1 MNETTRVSE
10 RRQVSVLFTD
20 MVGYTAIVEGL
31 GEEKAA
37 AFTRMI
43 YERLSEA
50 VGRHGGTIK
59 SFAGDSVMAV
69 FGIPDAQEDAALRAC
84 RAALSV
90 QTAFE
95 AAGSRIEA
103 EFGVRP
109 SMRAGVSSGVIVLAA
124 IEGEGTPMTAV
135 GSTVNLA
142 SRIQA
147 LAQAGGCLICDATR
161 RLVEWFVEV
170 SFDAEHAIKG
180 VSKAQKLWRL
190 LAVRDGAT
198 RFDVSL
204 ARGLSDLVGRQE
216 ELALLSEALDRAGTA
231 LHVVDIVAEPGQGK
245 TRLAFE
251 FLQRAAPQGVF
262 ILKGNCSA
270 DGRKVPFYPFLE
282 VVRES
287 FRING
292 DDEPAEI
299 AEKLE
304 TGLRGAGLF
313 SAENLGLLLNFLGLR
328 PPEGALSGLD
338 GVLIGLR
345 TRDLLTTLLAA
356 RCRAGQVLLKI
367 EDIHW
372 IDGASE
378 ELLRGLIGAGDQPK
392 LMIITTRRHEYLPPW
407 HGDPAVQR
415 LALAP
420 LDAADILQMAQAR
433 LGVDALPE
441 ALMRQITERAAGNPL
456 FGEEILGFLIQ
467 QGALRVEAGR
477 VEFDAELAGRGL
489 PASIESLLI
498 ARMDRLPRPDRAL
511 LQAAAAIGRRFDPG
525 LLSVVADR
533 PDDTGEVLQ
542 RLQEQDIVHR
552 EPDSSDF
559 VFKHVLLRDSV
570 YQGLLTDSRA
580 ALHLAI
586 AEALE
591 RRGADRLSE
600 VAETLAYHYGQT
612 PRTDRAFRYSAMAG
626 MKSLGVFSLGEAN
639 PYFDT
644 AYALYERD
652 PACASLND
660 FVAFLS
666 DYALCLN
673 ISLRVRPMLDLASKA
688 RPILDRH
695 GASRHHVLFLHH
707 YVACLVCNGRYP
719 DALGVQKD
727 LSAMAERLGDPV
739 SVGYALVSQL
749 ALSCYIAPFTAA
761 EFEAKRRE
769 TEAVLAK
776 VDDAYLHNYFW
787 ANLGWDKICRG
798 RVADANR
805 AADRLMEVGIA
816 KNDPRS
822 LGYGFAMKAL
832 TAMCTDDYET
842 ALAMSEKALAVSRV
856 EFESAIAAAS
866 RHSSLVPLQKPGASA
881 EVRQFVESCFGKGW
895 VLFASGP
902 NTMLGVSLAMEGQI
916 DAGLKHL
923 EAVIARSEERGAV
936 YAANWN
942 RLFLCEVYLG
952 ILSGQGGASVGVL
965 VRNIGALARVILFG
979 PKKITELVEKVR
991 ANGQFD
997 PEGHYIARSE
1007 LIMGM
1012 LYKIRKNRPLAIR
1025 HLTEALRIVEPS
1037 GPSPMQARITAALAE
1052 LTEGKR

>member
-1 MNETTRVSE
+1 VNHTARVSE

-20 MVGYTAIVEGL
+20 MVGYTAIVERL
-31 GEEKAA
+31 GEERAA
-37 AFTRMI
+37 TFTRMI
-43 YERLSEA
+43 YDRLSEA
-50 VGRHGGTIK
+50 VLRHGGTIK

-84 RAALSV
+84 RAALSI
-90 QTAFE
+90 QTSF
-95 AAGSRIEA
+95 AAEGGRIEA
-103 EFGVRP
+103 EYGVRP
-109 SMRAGVSSGVIVLAA
+109 AMRAGVSSGVIVLAA
-124 IEGEGTPMTAV
+124 IEGEGTQMTAV

-161 RLVEWFVEV
+161 RLVEWFAEV

-180 VSKAQKLWRL
+180 VSKVQKLWRL
-190 LAVRDGAT
+190 VALHDGAT

-204 ARGLSDLVGRQE
+204 ARGLSDLVGRQQ
-216 ELALLSEALDRAGTA
+216 ELALLSGALEASRNGLR
-231 LHVVDIVAEPGQGK
+231 VVDIVAEPGQGK

-262 ILKGNCSA
+262 VLRGNCSA
-270 DGRKVPFYPFLE
+270 DGRKVPFFPFLE
-282 VVRES
+282 VVRGS
-287 FRING
+287 FRINA
-292 DDEPAEI
+292 DDEPDEI

-345 TRDLLTTLLAA
+345 TRDLLPALLAA
-356 RCRAGQVLLKI
+356 RCRTGQVLLKI

-378 ELLRGLIGAGDQPK
+378 DLLRSLIAAGDLPN
-392 LMIITTRRHEYLPPW
+392 LLVITTRRHEYLPPW
-407 HGDPAVQR
+407 HPDPGVER
-415 LALAP
+415 LALGP
-420 LDAADILQMAQAR
+420 LATDEILRLAQAR
-433 LGVDALPE
+433 LGAEALPE

-477 VEFDAELAGRGL
+477 VEFDADLGAQGL

-498 ARMDRLPRPDRAL
+498 ARMDRLPRQDRAL

-525 LLSVVADR
+525 LLAEVADR
-533 PDDTGEVLQ
+533 PDDTGAALQ
-542 RLQEQDIVHR
+542 HLQEQDIVRR

-570 YQGLLTDSRA
+570 YHGLLTDSRS

-591 RRGADRLSE
+591 RRSADRLPE

-612 PRTDRAFRYSAMAG
+612 PRSDRAFHYSALAG
-626 MKSLGVFSLGEAN
+626 TKGLGVFSLAEAN
-639 PYFDT
+639 QYFD
-644 AYALYERD
+644 AAFALWERD
-652 PACASLND
+652 PACASPEQ
-660 FVAFLS
+660 FAAFLA

-673 ISLRVRPMLDLASKA
+673 ISLRVKPLLELAD
-688 RPILDRH
+688 RVLPILARNGD
-695 GASRHHVLFLHH
+695 SRHHVLFLHH
-707 YVACLVCNGRYP
+707 YIACLVCNGRYP
-719 DALGVQKD
+719 DALDVQGD
-727 LSAMAERLGDPV
+727 LSAMAGRLGDPV

-749 ALSCYIAPFTAA
+749 ALSCYIAPFPA
-761 EFEAKRRE
+761 EAFEARRRE
-769 TEAVLAK
+769 TEAVLAQ

-805 AADRLMEVGIA
+805 AADRLMEAGIA

-822 LGYGFAMKAL
+822 LGYGMAMKAL

-842 ALAMSEKALAVSRV
+842 ALAMSEQALAVSRV

-866 RHSSLVPLQKPGASA
+866 RHSSLVPLNKPGAA
-881 EVRQFVESCFGKGW
+881 REVRQFVDGCFQKGW

-902 NTMLGVSLAMEGQI
+902 NTMLGVALAMEGQI

-923 EAVIARSEERGAV
+923 ETVIARSDERGAV
-936 YAANWN
+936 NEANWN

-952 ILSGQGGASVGVL
+952 ILSGKGGASPAVL
-965 VRNIGALARVILFG
+965 LRNAGALARVFLFG
-979 PKKITELVEKVR
+979 PRKITELVAQVR
-991 ANGQFD
+991 ATPSFD

-1007 LIMGM
+1007 LILGM
-1012 LYKIRKNRPLAIR
+1012 LCKIRKNRPQAIR
-1025 HLTEALRIVEPS
+1025 HLTEALRIIEPS
-1037 GPSPMQARITAALAE
+1037 GPSAMQTRITEALAE
-1052 LTEGKR
+1052 LTATRK

>member
-1 MNETTRVSE
+1 MNQPARLSE

-20 MVGYTAIVEGL
+20 MVGYTEIVERL

-43 YERLSEA
+43 YDRLSQA
-50 VGRHGGTIK
+50 VVAQGGTVK
-59 SFAGDSVMAV
+59 SFAGDSIMAV
-69 FGIPDAQEDAALRAC
+69 FGIPDAQEDAAQRAC
-84 RAALSV
+84 RAALSI
-90 QTAFE
+90 QTAFA
-95 AAGSRIEA
+95 AAGSSLEA
-103 EFGVRP
+103 EYGTRP
-109 SMRAGVSSGVIVLAA
+109 SMRAGVSSGLIVLAD
-124 IEGEGTPMTAV
+124 IEGEGTQMTAV
-135 GSTVNLA
+135 GTTVNLA

-147 LAQAGGCLICDATR
+147 LAQPGACLICDATR
-161 RLVEWFVEV
+161 RLVEWSADV

-216 ELALLSEALDRAGTA
+216 ELALLSEALDAARDA
-231 LHVVDIVAEPGQGK
+231 LCVVDIVAEPGQGK
-245 TRLAFE
+245 TRVAFE
-251 FLQRAAPQGVF
+251 FLQREVPPGVF
-262 ILKGNCSA
+262 ILKGNCST

-282 VVRES
+282 VVRGS
-287 FRING
+287 FRINA
-292 DDEPAEI
+292 DDEPSEI

-304 TGLRGAGLF
+304 AGLHGSGLF
-313 SAENLGLLLNFLGLR
+313 SAENLWLLLNFLGLR
-328 PPEGALSGLD
+328 PPKGALSGLD

-345 TRDLLTTLLAA
+345 TRDLLTALLAA

-378 ELLRGLIGAGDQPK
+378 ELLRKLIGAGDQPN
-392 LMIITTRRHEYLPPW
+392 LMIITTRRPEYLPPW

-420 LDAADILQMAQAR
+420 LDATDIVRLAKAR
-433 LGVDALPE
+433 LGVSTMPE
-441 ALMRQITERAAGNPL
+441 ALVQQITERAAGNPL
-456 FGEEILGFLIQ
+456 FGEEILSFLIQ
-467 QGALRVEAGR
+467 QGALRVEAGK
-477 VEFDAELAGRGL
+477 VEFDAELGASGL

-498 ARMDRLPRPDRAL
+498 ARMDRLPREDRAL

-533 PDDTGEVLQ
+533 ADDTGEVLQ

-570 YQGLLTDSRA
+570 YQGLLTESRA

-591 RRGADRLSE
+591 RRSADRLSE
-600 VAETLAYHYGQT
+600 VADTLAYHYGQT
-612 PRTDRAFRYSAMAG
+612 SRTDRAFRYNALAG
-626 MKSLGVFSLGEAN
+626 SKGLGVFSLSEAN
-639 PYFDT
+639 QYFD
-644 AYALYERD
+644 AAFALYERD

-673 ISLRVRPMLDLASKA
+673 ISLRVKPMLELATKV

-695 GASRHHVLFLHH
+695 GGGRYHVLFLHH
-707 YVACLVCNGRYP
+707 YVACLICNGRYP
-719 DALGVQKD
+719 DALGVQGD
-727 LSAMAERLGDPV
+727 LSAMAGRLGDPV

-749 ALSCYIAPFTAA
+749 ALSCYIAPFTAE

-798 RVADANR
+798 HVGDANR
-805 AADRLMEVGIA
+805 AADRLMEVGIS

-822 LGYGFAMKAL
+822 LGYGIAMKAL

-842 ALAMSEKALAVSRV
+842 ALAMSEQALAVSRV
-856 EFESAIAAAS
+856 EFEGAIAAAS
-866 RHSSLVPLQKPGASA
+866 RHSSLVPLKKPGASA
-881 EVRQFVESCFGKGW
+881 EVRQFVETCFGKGW

-902 NTMLGVSLAMEGQI
+902 NTMLGVALAMEGQI

-923 EAVIARSEERGAV
+923 ETVIARSEERGAV
-936 YAANWN
+936 YAANWS

-952 ILSGQGGASVGVL
+952 ILSRQGEASPLVL
-965 VRNIGALARVILFG
+965 VRNIGALARVMLFG
-979 PKKITELVEKVR
+979 PRKITELVEKAR
-991 ANGQFD
+991 SSALFD
-997 PEGHYIARSE
+997 PDGHYIARSE
-1007 LIMGM
+1007 LILGM
-1012 LYKIRKNRPLAIR
+1012 LYKIKKNKPLAIQ
-1025 HLTEALRIVEPS
+1025 HLTEALRIIEPS
-1037 GPSPMQARITAALAE
+1037 GPSSMQTRITAALAD
-1052 LTEGKR
+1052 LTAGKR